1 MHKRD
6 GGVVVFD
13 TETTGTDPQADQ
25 IIELTLQFG
34 LDASASARTW
44 RFRPDRPIAP
54 GAQRVHGISMEDLA
68 DAPRFV
74 DKADEVAALLDA
86 AEVWVGYNLRFDL
99 DIVQAEL
106 QRARKPQLSL
116 DGRVLVDPYR
126 LWQRMEPR
134 SLMDAHK
141 RFVGG
146 EFDGAHGAAA
156 DVAATGRVLAGMVEA
171 FGLGGK
177 SWQEVAAIAEP
188 ERLRWIGPTN
198 HLQWDDDGQI
208 VFGFSK
214 NRGKSLVEMK
224 RDYEGRGFIDWMLR
238 SDFPAHVKMVLT
250 ALSRAHNLD
259 EWRQGVI
266 ERFGE
271 PPAPPADA
279 SPAEP
284 TAGT

>member
-1 MHKRD
+1 MQSRD
-6 GGVVVFD
+6 TTVLVFD
-13 TETTGTDPQADQ
+13 TETTGTDPQNDQ
-25 IIELTLQFG
+25 IIELTVQHG
-34 LDASASARTW
+34 LDGAASATTW
-44 RFRPDRPIAP
+44 RFRPDRPIAA

-68 DAPRFV
+68 DAPRFA
-74 DKADEVAALLDA
+74 DKADEVAALLDSA
-86 AEVWVGYNLRFDL
+86 GVWVGYNLRFDL

-106 QRARKPQLSL
+106 QRARKAPLSL

-141 RFVGG
+141 RFAGG

-156 DVAATGRVLAGMVEA
+156 DVAATGRVLAGMVES
-171 FGLGGK
+171 FGLAGK
-177 SWQEVAAIAEP
+177 SWNEVAIIAEP

-214 NRGKSLVEMK
+214 NRGKALVEMK
-224 RDYEGRGFIDWMLR
+224 RDHDGRGFIDWMLR

-250 ALSRAHNLD
+250 ALSRANNLD
-259 EWRQGVI
+259 DWREGVI
-266 ERFGE
+266 SRFGA
-271 PPAPPADA
+271 PPAPA
-279 SPAEP
+279 AE
-284 TAGT
+284 AAESAEG

>member
-13 TETTGTDPQADQ
+13 TETTGTDPQTDQ
-25 IIELTLQFG
+25 IIELTIQHG
-34 LDASASARTW
+34 LDDAAQAQTW

-54 GAQRVHGISMEDLA
+54 GAQKVHGISMEDLA
-68 DAPRFV
+68 DAPRFA
-74 DKADEVAALLDA
+74 DKADEVAALLDR

-99 DIVQAEL
+99 EIVQAEL
-106 QRARKPQLSL
+106 QRARRPALSL
-116 DGRVLVDPYR
+116 DGRVLVDPFR

-134 SLMDAHK
+134 SLMDAHR

-156 DVAATGRVLAGMVEA
+156 DVAATGRVLAGMVTS
-171 FGLGGK
+171 FGLDGK
-177 SWQEVAAIAEP
+177 SWADVAAIAEP
-188 ERLRWIGPTN
+188 ERLRWIGPSN
-198 HLQWDDDGQI
+198 HLQWDDEGQ
-208 VFGFSK
+208 VVVGFGR

-238 SDFPAHVKMVLT
+238 SDFPPHVKMVLA
-250 ALSRAHNLD
+250 ALTRADNLH

-266 ERFGE
+266 ERFG
-271 PPAPPADA
+271 A
-279 SPAEP
+279 SPAPGTAP
-284 TAGT
+284 TETDA